1 MIGSI
6 IVKHWLIIP
15 HVQDY
20 RCTKSSLTHERA
32 IEDLGYALYK
42 CKLFFGHKHPD
53 CHTVKVKART
63 RKTGKGNRYEAN
75 RNSRLHY
82 QDEQTGLPDY
92 RKSYI
97 IIMHEII

>member
-63 RKTGKGNRYEAN
+63 RKTGKGKARTRQGQGKARTRQGQGKDKED
-75 RNSRLHY
+75 R
-82 QDEQTGLPDY
+82 
-92 RKSYI
+92 
-97 IIMHEII
+97 